1 MLTIK
6 EKDDN
11 EEVDNES
18 KVVIKNTTT
27 ANDTQQPIESIKITN
42 QDINI
47 VNGNSENNYSSTPN
61 RKYFIGGAVWL
72 LISMFSF
79 ILFPLIT
86 AAIITLV
93 TFVLYLIFVGISS
106 RIIKNPNGN
115 LNTSTLSENN
125 ESRSYN
131 QNEQNITLDNKQKEN
146 NRIDLKP

>member
-1 MLTIK
+1 
-6 EKDDN
+6 
-11 EEVDNES
+11 
-18 KVVIKNTTT
+18 
-27 ANDTQQPIESIKITN
+27 
-42 QDINI
+42 
-47 VNGNSENNYSSTPN
+47 
-61 RKYFIGGAVWL
+61 
-72 LISMFSF
+72 MFSF

-106 RIIKNPNGN
+106 RIIKNSNSN

-131 QNEQNITLDNKQKEN
+131 QNEQNITLDNEQKEN